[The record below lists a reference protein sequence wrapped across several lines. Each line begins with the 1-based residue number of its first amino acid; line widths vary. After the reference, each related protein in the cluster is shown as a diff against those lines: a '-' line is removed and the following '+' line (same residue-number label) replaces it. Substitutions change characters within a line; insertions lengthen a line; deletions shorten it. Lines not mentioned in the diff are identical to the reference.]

1 MAVVKLTNKLPS
13 EYITEFLNFVSDAK
27 SHYKFCCDELNEQD
41 KLTQD
46 YLHSLEL
53 DDLKC
58 NERSKLATK
67 LAVNRKDRRYYKD
80 RVEELEPFVG
90 LWLKKDKDNVSRS
103 CKEAINNIKNC
114 LGNVRKQEEYHGD
127 RRYKPR
133 VLKDMYGE

>member
-1 MAVVKLTNKLPS
+1 MHNNNPS
-13 EYITEFLNFVSDAK
+13 KYISEFLNFIANAK
-27 SHYKFCCDELNEQD
+27 SQYNLCSEEMNNQD

-80 RVEELEPFVG
+80 RVEELEPIVNFFEDPQN
-90 LWLKKDKDNVSRS
+90 KKVLDKLTQV
-103 CKEAINNIKNC
+103 
-114 LGNVRKQEEYHGD
+114 LGQTRRMESYHKD
-127 RRYKPR
+127 RTYTPK
-133 VLKDMYGE
+133 VLKRDEVFNNEQ